1 MDVNPVANDIFA
13 GTSVENCY
21 QCGKC
26 TAGCPLADQMDITP
40 NQLFRLVQLGEV
52 EKAARCGTIWL
63 CVSCFTC
70 TGRCPQSVECVEIID
85 ALREYA
91 AEHDCAPPDLQ
102 RVILFQKA
110 FLDNIRRNGRINEVE
125 LIGEFKTRGF
135 LKDLSLPFLMKDA
148 LLAPKLMQ
156 RGKFHLMGEKSKDR
170 DLVRRIFSRC
180 TAEKTPVGNA
190 QGDTA

>member
-1 MDVNPVANDIFA
+1 MAVTPVENEMFA
-13 GTSVENCY
+13 GTSVEKCY

-26 TAGCPLADQMDITP
+26 TAGCPLADQMDVTP

-52 EKAARCGTIWL
+52 EKAARCGAIWM

-91 AEHDCAPPDLQ
+91 AEHGCAPPDLQ

-110 FLDNIRRNGRINEVE
+110 FLDNVRRNGRINELE
-125 LIGEFKTRGF
+125 LIQQFKLQGF
-135 LKDLSLPFLMKDA
+135 LKDLSLPLLMKDA

-156 RGKFHLMGEKSKDR
+156 RGKFHLTSEKAKDR
-170 DLVRRIFSRC
+170 ALVQRIFARC
-180 TAEKTPVGNA
+180 AEPEKPAATTG
-190 QGDTA
+190 GTH

>member
-1 MDVNPVANDIFA
+1 MEVTPVGADKFA
-13 GTSVENCY
+13 GTSIENCY

-26 TAGCPLADQMDITP
+26 TAGCPLADQMDVTP

-52 EKAARCGTIWL
+52 EKAARCGAIWL

-102 RVILFQKA
+102 RIILFQKA
-110 FLDNIRRNGRINEVE
+110 FLDNIRRNGRINELE
-125 LIGEFKTRGF
+125 LIRDFKTKGF
-135 LKDLSLPFLMKDA
+135 LQDLSLPLLMKDA

-156 RGKFHLMGEKSKDR
+156 RGKFHLTSEKAKDR
-170 DLVRRIFSRC
+170 ELVGRIFARC
-180 TAEKTPVGNA
+180 TGTHAEGATS
-190 QGDTA
+190 

>member
-1 MDVNPVANDIFA
+1 MFA
-13 GTSVENCY
+13 GTSVEKCY

-26 TAGCPLADQMDITP
+26 TAGCPLADQMDVTP

-52 EKAARCGTIWL
+52 EKAARCGAIWM

-91 AEHDCAPPDLQ
+91 AEHGCAPPDLQ

-110 FLDNIRRNGRINEVE
+110 FLDNVRRNGRINELE
-125 LIGEFKTRGF
+125 LIQQFKLQGF
-135 LKDLSLPFLMKDA
+135 LKDLSLPLLMKDA

-156 RGKFHLMGEKSKDR
+156 RGKFHLTSEKAKDR
-170 DLVRRIFSRC
+170 ALVQRIFARC
-180 TAEKTPVGNA
+180 AEPEKPAATTG
-190 QGDTA
+190 GTH

>member
-1 MDVNPVANDIFA
+1 MFA

-26 TAGCPLADQMDITP
+26 TAGCPVADQMDVTP

-52 EKAARCGTIWL
+52 EKAARCGAIWM

-91 AEHDCAPPDLQ
+91 AEHHCTPPDLL

-110 FLDNIRRNGRINEVE
+110 FLDNIRRNGRTNEVE

-135 LKDLSLPFLMKDA
+135 LKDWNPSLLMKDA

-156 RGKFHLMGEKSKDR
+156 HGKFHLTGEKVKDR
-170 DLVRRIFSRC
+170 DLVRRIFARC
-180 TAEKTPVGNA
+180 AEAAASPAGA
-190 QGDTA
+190 QGDKQ

>member
-1 MDVNPVANDIFA
+1 MSATPAGNEMFA

-26 TAGCPLADQMDITP
+26 TAGCPLADQMDVTP

-52 EKAARCGTIWL
+52 DKAARCGAIWL

-91 AEHDCAPPDLQ
+91 AKHGTAPPDLE

-125 LIGEFKTRGF
+125 LIAEFKTRGF
-135 LKDLSLPFLMKDA
+135 LKDLSPSFLMKDA

-156 RGKFHLMGEKSKDR
+156 RGKFHLMGEKAKGR
-170 DLVRRIFSRC
+170 ELVRRIFARC
-180 TAEKTPVGNA
+180 AGEAPTAHA
-190 QGDTA
+190 QGDPQ